1 MANDELDALAPP
13 PDWQPDADAARRR
26 FVERARHPRP
36 SHRLLMPAATLA
48 AIGLATVL
56 ISSDMRLAAQQ
67 MWQWLAIGRIEV
79 VRVNFD
85 DLPDEARSLFAQQLN
100 DVEPPRPVATVAEAR
115 TSAGFIPRLPPGG
128 MLPGEPK
135 LSVMGPMIHGTVIR
149 VADVELALRKAGVT
163 DQAVPR
169 AWEGAKLEFR
179 IGSSIFA
186 EWPEMML
193 IQALPPSYSVSAGL
207 DLGEFGTVILR
218 ALGMPRAA
226 AERFGRRM
234 RETPSVLCGVGLDD
248 NAAISEVKLRHG
260 YGTLIENFG
269 EDGKVVRVELL
280 WGTGDRLYA
289 FSGATTVDIAKS
301 IADSVE

>member
-1 MANDELDALAPP
+1 MANDELDVLAPP

-26 FVERARHPRP
+26 FAERARHPRA

-48 AIGLATVL
+48 AIALATVL
-56 ISSDMRLAAQQ
+56 ISSDVRLAAQQ
-67 MWQWLAIGRIEV
+67 MWQWITLGRIEI

-85 DLPDEARSLFAQQLN
+85 DLPDEALSLFAQQLGEVLPPHPVSTA
-100 DVEPPRPVATVAEAR
+100 VEAA
-115 TSAGFIPRLPPGG
+115 SIAGFAPRLPQAGI
-128 MLPGEPK
+128 LPGEPM
-135 LSVMGPMIHGTVIR
+135 LSVMGPLVHSTTIK

-163 DQAVPR
+163 DQPVPR
-169 AWEGAKLEFR
+169 SWEGAKLELN
-179 IGSSIFA
+179 IGRSIFA
-186 EWPEMML
+186 EWPEMTL
-193 IQALPPSYSVSAGL
+193 IQGLPPTITASAGL
-207 DLGEFGTVILR
+207 DIAEFGTVILR
-218 ALGMPRAA
+218 ALGMPRNA

-234 RETPSVLCGVGLDD
+234 RETPSVLCGIGIDD
-248 NAAISEVKLRHG
+248 QATISEIKLRHG
-260 YGTLIENFG
+260 YGTLIENLG

>member
-1 MANDELDALAPP
+1 MANDELDVLAPP

-26 FVERARHPRP
+26 FAERARHPRA

-67 MWQWLAIGRIEV
+67 MWQWITVGRIEV
-79 VRVNFD
+79 VRLNVDN
-85 DLPDEARSLFAQQLN
+85 LPDEARTLFAQQLGEV
-100 DVEPPRPVATVAEAR
+100 DPPRPAATVDEAA
-115 TSAGFIPRLPPGG
+115 SLAGFAPRLPPAGTI
-128 MLPGEPK
+128 PGDPK
-135 LSVMGPMIHGTVIR
+135 FSVTSPSIHATVIR
-149 VADVELALRKAGVT
+149 VANVEVALRKAGVT
-163 DQAVPR
+163 DQVVPR
-169 AWEGAKLEFR
+169 AWDGAKIELRLGTAVFT
-179 IGSSIFA
+179 
-186 EWPEMML
+186 EWPGMTL
-193 IQALPPSYSVSAGL
+193 IQGLPPTITASAGL
-207 DLGEFGTVILR
+207 DIAEFGTVILR
-218 ALGMPRAA
+218 ALGMPRNA

-234 RETPSVLCGVGLDD
+234 RETPSVLCGIGIDD
-248 NAAISEVKLRHG
+248 QATISEVKLRHG

-269 EDGKVVRVELL
+269 ADGKVEYVELL